1 MIKILYV
8 SGSRADYGPA
18 RNVLKLLNSDVRFE
32 LSVLVTGMHLDVVHG
47 ETWREIVEDGL
58 TIAESITGHIEGD
71 SVTEMAASLGAYL
84 HGMSYAISRIRPDV
98 LLVLGDR
105 GEQLAGCIAGA
116 FHNIVVVHLCGGS
129 ISGSI
134 DDSIRHAITKFAHY
148 HLPAFEEHANRILQM
163 GESPDRVKIVGLP
176 GNDISSDVTFSR
188 EEVCFQFH
196 LPLDKP
202 YILVL
207 QHAVSHTFNIADS
220 QIVETLDAL
229 SVLDDSVLLA
239 NPNDDA
245 GGRVI
250 LSRMKEYA
258 SKYDHMQI
266 LPPVASRE
274 LFASIMCH
282 SSVLVGNSSAGIVEA
297 MNLGLPVV
305 NIGDRQSGR
314 EYQSCMINVDYK
326 SEDIYKAIQLAL
338 HDETY
343 QQKLL
348 DFTKCVKYI
357 DTPTEVVNFIANI
370 DLDVGQYQKPFVDF
384 N

>member
-1 MIKILYV
+1 
-8 SGSRADYGPA
+8 
-18 RNVLKLLNSDVRFE
+18 
-32 LSVLVTGMHLDVVHG
+32 
-47 ETWREIVEDGL
+47 
-58 TIAESITGHIEGD
+58 
-71 SVTEMAASLGAYL
+71 
-84 HGMSYAISRIRPDV
+84 
-98 LLVLGDR
+98 
-105 GEQLAGCIAGA
+105 
-116 FHNIVVVHLCGGS
+116 
-129 ISGSI
+129 
-134 DDSIRHAITKFAHY
+134 
-148 HLPAFEEHANRILQM
+148 
-163 GESPDRVKIVGLP
+163 
-176 GNDISSDVTFSR
+176 
-188 EEVCFQFH
+188 
-196 LPLDKP
+196 
-202 YILVL
+202 
-207 QHAVSHTFNIADS
+207 
-220 QIVETLDAL
+220 
-229 SVLDDSVLLA
+229 
-239 NPNDDA
+239 
-245 GGRVI
+245 
-250 LSRMKEYA
+250 
-258 SKYDHMQI
+258 MQI

-282 SSVLVGNSSAGIVEA
+282 SSVLVGNSSAGVVEA